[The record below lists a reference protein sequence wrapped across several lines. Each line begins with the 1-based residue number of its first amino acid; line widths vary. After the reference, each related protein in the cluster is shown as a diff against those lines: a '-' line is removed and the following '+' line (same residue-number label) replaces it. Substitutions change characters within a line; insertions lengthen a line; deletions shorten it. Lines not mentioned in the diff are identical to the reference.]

1 MTLESL
7 LRESAVS
14 DGTTSFSGRA
24 GNRDRASLSVLM
36 VSGALSVAGTSSAEP
51 TTIWGEPY
59 TRESDATASG
69 TSHEPVATQVEI
81 ETEATRK
88 AVSELRRISGLTWEQ
103 LAGLFG
109 VSRRSVHFW
118 ASGKPLNATNHERLM
133 RVLDVVRHADR
144 GTARSTRAALLDAH
158 EGTTPFEMLAD
169 QRFPEARLAL
179 GPGRTRL
186 VPALTPLSEAA
197 RTARK
202 PLPPDEL
209 YDAKSDRVHQEPGR
223 GRAARTARGQR
234 RGRG

>member
-7 LRESAVS
+7 LRESAVG

-24 GNRDRASLSVLM
+24 GIRDRASLSVIM
-36 VSGALSVAGTSSAEP
+36 VSGALSIAGTSSAEP
-51 TTIWGEPY
+51 TTIWGAPY
-59 TRESDATASG
+59 VHESDTTAGGPSRDA
-69 TSHEPVATQVEI
+69 VATQMES

-118 ASGKPLNATNHERLM
+118 ASGKPLNAGNHQRLM
-133 RVLDVVRHADR
+133 RVLDVVRDADR
-144 GTARSTRAALLDAH
+144 GTARSTRAALLDARA
-158 EGTTPFEMLAD
+158 GTTPFEMLAD
-169 QRFPEARLAL
+169 QQFREAYLAL
-179 GPGRTRL
+179 GRGRTRL
-186 VPALTPLSEAA
+186 VPALTPLSAA
-197 RTARK
+197 AQTARK

-223 GRAARTARGQR
+223 ARAARTARGQR

>member
-7 LRESAVS
+7 PRESAVS
-14 DGTTSFSGRA
+14 DRTTSSAGRA
-24 GNRDRASLSVLM
+24 GIRDRPSLSVIM
-36 VSGALSVAGTSSAEP
+36 VSGALSIAGTSSAEP
-51 TTIWGEPY
+51 TTIWGDPY
-59 TRESDATASG
+59 TRESDPTASG
-69 TSHEPVATQVEI
+69 PGRDAVATRMEI

-133 RVLDVVRHADR
+133 RVLDVVRYADR
-144 GTARSTRAALLDAH
+144 GTAGSTRAALLDAR
-158 EGTTPFEMLAD
+158 EGTTALEMLAK
-169 QRFPEARLAL
+169 QRFREARSAL
-179 GPGRTRL
+179 GRGRTRL
-186 VPALTPLSEAA
+186 VPVLTPLSETA

-209 YDAKSDRVHQEPGR
+209 HDAKSDRVHQEPGR

-234 RGRG
+234 RGRS

>member
-14 DGTTSFSGRA
+14 DGTTSSAGRA
-24 GNRDRASLSVLM
+24 GIRDRPSLSVIM
-36 VSGALSVAGTSSAEP
+36 VSGALSIAGTSSAEP
-51 TTIWGEPY
+51 TAIWGHPY
-59 TRESDATASG
+59 TRESDPTASG
-69 TSHEPVATQVEI
+69 PSRDAVATRMEI

-88 AVSELRRISGLTWEQ
+88 AVSELRRISGLTWRQ

-118 ASGKPLNATNHERLM
+118 ASGRPLNAVNHERLM
-133 RVLDVVRHADR
+133 RVLDVVRYADR
-144 GTARSTRAALLDAH
+144 GTARSTRAALLDAR
-158 EGTTPFEMLAD
+158 EGTTALEMLAE
-169 QRFPEARLAL
+169 QRFREARSAL
-179 GPGRTRL
+179 GRGRTRP

-209 YDAKSDRVHQEPGR
+209 HDAKSDRVHQEPGR

-234 RGRG
+234 RGRS

>member
-1 MTLESL
+1 MNLESP
-7 LRESAVS
+7 LRESSVS
-14 DGTTSFSGRA
+14 GGTTSFTGLA
-24 GNRDRASLSVLM
+24 GTWDRSSLSVIV
-36 VSGALSVAGTSSAEP
+36 VSSALSLAGTSSAEP
-51 TTIWGEPY
+51 TRIWGAPY
-59 TRESDATASG
+59 TRDSAATASG
-69 TSHEPVATQVEI
+69 PGRDAVATQMEI
-81 ETEATRK
+81 ETEATRR

-118 ASGKPLNATNHERLM
+118 ASGRPLNATNHERLM
-133 RVLDVVRHADR
+133 RVLDVVRDADR
-144 GTARSTRAALLDAH
+144 GTARSTRAALLDAR
-158 EGTTPFEMLAD
+158 GGNTAFEMLAD
-169 QRFPEARLAL
+169 QQFQEARLAL
-179 GPGRTRL
+179 GRGRPRL

-234 RGRG
+234 RERG